1 MKSLSQF
8 FLIICFFIF
17 PVSSETI
24 SIKSKPNIKIVN
36 FICKE
41 MYSAVDKG
49 DINVV
54 KNLFRKLE
62 TQEAKLACIKHSLQQ
77 KRATEEKEQFQA
89 FQYLVE
95 LLISMRLPEQ
105 KNILNKILRDY
116 AIIYLSKSPE
126 FTKYLLNVDAL
137 PTVPNEFGWFP
148 VTSALWAPHDWGDCE
163 TPRLL
168 INASSYEILSLQNK
182 MGETALMQSAGE
194 GTTCFDEYR
203 LLAEK
208 TPNLNVSDNEGNTA
222 LHHLL
227 FEIKKNFSHGL
238 DAPELSLD
246 ILSILLKRGASME
259 ISNKKNVKPYQVL
272 QELQDK
278 GCKCYINE

>member
-1 MKSLSQF
+1 MKSLSIF
-8 FLIICFFIF
+8 FLIICFFIC
-17 PVSSETI
+17 PVSSKTI
-24 SIKSKPNIKIVN
+24 SIKSKPNLKIVN
-36 FICKE
+36 LICKE
-41 MYSAVDKG
+41 MYSAVDNG

-54 KNLFRKLE
+54 KNIVGKLE

-105 KNILNKILRDY
+105 KDILNNILRDY
-116 AIIYLSKSPE
+116 TIIYLSQSPE
-126 FTKYLLNVDAL
+126 FTKYLLSVGSL
-137 PTVPNEFGWFP
+137 PKTPNEFKEFP
-148 VTSALWAPHDWGDCE
+148 ITSALWTPHDWGDCE

-168 INASSYEILSLQNK
+168 IKASSPEILALQNK
-182 MGETALMQSAGE
+182 VGETALMQSVGE
-194 GTTCFDEYR
+194 RTTCIDEYK

-208 TPNLNVSDNEGNTA
+208 TPNLNVSDNEGNTV

-227 FEIKKNFSHGL
+227 FEIKEYFSHGL
-238 DAPELSLD
+238 DTPELSLD

-259 ISNKKNVKPYQVL
+259 VSNKKNVKPYQLL

-278 GCKCYINE
+278 GCKCYIHE